1 MDISTE
7 KFVLPNWVNQTYKPL
22 VEILQYEV
30 VWGWLGSLVYTMLF
44 IQDNI
49 GEAGSTQQTQA
60 LATAD
65 WGTAV
70 GLLCPTALPH
80 QLTLYSAHMV
90 ETSVSS
96 TSMCLTVL
104 LSATGETCA
113 HPLLRERGYERS
125 SWERVASPPL
135 SSSHNCYL
143 LLWCMINI
151 HEILGL
157 VLILGDVWERY
168 HVSSSPDMVSED
180 LIQLLLIIKF
190 CAVNINI

>member
-1 MDISTE
+1 MDFSTE
-7 KFVLPNWVNQTYKPL
+7 KFVLPNWFNQTSKPL

-90 ETSVSS
+90 ETRVSS

-113 HPLLRERGYERS
+113 HPLLREREAMKGPAERGWPLLLS
-125 SWERVASPPL
+125 HHLTTVIFFSDAWSTYTRYWDLLWSWGMSERDIMSPPHQTWSL
-135 SSSHNCYL
+135 K
-143 LLWCMINI
+143 I
-151 HEILGL
+151 
-157 VLILGDVWERY
+157 
-168 HVSSSPDMVSED
+168 
-180 LIQLLLIIKF
+180 
-190 CAVNINI
+190 